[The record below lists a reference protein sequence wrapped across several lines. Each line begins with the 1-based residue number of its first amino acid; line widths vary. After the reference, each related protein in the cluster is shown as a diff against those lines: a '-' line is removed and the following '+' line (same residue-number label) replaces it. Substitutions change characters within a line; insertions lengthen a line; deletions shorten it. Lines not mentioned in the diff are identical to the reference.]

1 MKIAIIHDDLMRRGG
16 GEQVALCFHK
26 AFPEATF
33 YTSAYQPHLTYS
45 EFKKVN
51 IVTSWY
57 QNLVKSEKAMKWL
70 FFPFGLLAVRQ
81 LKVEGYDVVLISTTY
96 SSKLIPIPSNSIVI
110 TYCHTPFR
118 LVWNPNSYSQY
129 TNSKFLFRWLTD
141 RIINYLRKL
150 DKESSKRTN
159 FFIAN
164 TEEVKERIIKAYEPL
179 NDIEVI
185 FPPVNLANYYISEN
199 IGEYYLVVSRLE
211 HYKKVDLVIDA
222 FNLIGKKLIIVGNG
236 SKKEELMKRAKSNIT
251 FMQSVDANSLSN
263 LYAECK
269 AFIFPQNEDFG
280 ITPLEANAAGRPVIA
295 FGAGGILDTMI
306 PYAGDASVATAL
318 LFEKQEVDDLIEA
331 ITKAETLNFSPEFIR
346 ANAERF
352 QEKIFIEKVQN
363 FVHNKFKER
372 KLFNTLD

>member
-1 MKIAIIHDDLMRRGG
+1 MKVAIIHDDLMRRGG

-26 AFPEATF
+26 AFPEATL
-33 YTSAYQPHLTYS
+33 YTLAYQPHLTYS

-57 QNLVKSEKAMKWL
+57 QNLVKNEKTMKWL
-70 FFPFGLLAVRQ
+70 FFPFGLLAAKQ

-96 SSKLIPIPSNSIVI
+96 SSKFIPIPSNSIVI

-129 TNSKFLFRWLTD
+129 INSKFLFRWLMD

-164 TEEVKERIIKAYEPL
+164 TQEVKERVKKAYEPIK
-179 NDIEVI
+179 DIEI
-185 FPPVNLANYYISEN
+185 LSPPVNLSNYYISEN
-199 IGEYYLVVSRLE
+199 IGDYYLVVSRLE
-211 HYKKVDLVIDA
+211 YYKKVDLVIDA
-222 FNLIGKKLIIVGNG
+222 FNQIGKKLIIVGNG
-236 SKKEELMKRAKSNIT
+236 SKKEELMKRAKGNIT
-251 FMQSVDANSLSN
+251 FMQGVDSATLSK

-269 AFIFPQNEDFG
+269 AFIFPQHEDYG

-295 FGAGGILDTMI
+295 YGAGGVLETMV
-306 PYAGDASVATAL
+306 PYTGDASVASAL
-318 LFEKQEVDDLIEA
+318 FFEKQEVGDLIEA
-331 ITKAETLNFSPEFIR
+331 IKKSETLNFSPTFIR

-352 QEKIFIEKVQN
+352 HEKIFIEKIQN
-363 FVHNKFKER
+363 YVRSKFEEKSSIHCA
-372 KLFNTLD
+372 